1 MKTTSLLTGNLY
13 KEDKPSIT
21 VLMETETTKEIK
33 ILLKKGQVMKK
44 HQAPYPILI
53 EVFEGNIDFGIENE
67 MLNLKKGDIISLK
80 SSVPHDLTAVENSIV
95 RLSLSKLDNVNR
107 VEKVVE

>member
-1 MKTTSLLTGNLY
+1 MKTASLLMGNVY
-13 KEDKPSIT
+13 KEDKPSIS

-33 ILLKKGQVMKK
+33 ILFKKGQLMKK

>member
-1 MKTTSLLTGNLY
+1 MKTASLLTGNLY